1 MKELD
6 QLVENFLQPKPAS
19 LSMSQLIEMVE
30 EMIDARETLV
40 EQEQTGKEVTPDI
53 NIKLPAIRITEDFG
67 KIGTKDRE
75 IIETYTKN
83 IQGSTLQEK
92 IANLNSVLT
101 EKKADADIGEILA
114 TMMVCEILYSIV
126 SQFTE
131 SAGGFIFEG
140 FLAGL
145 FGGKAVQITDPS
157 EIEGMDASGKP
168 ITDVILGD
176 RHYSLKLL
184 GQKTEVKGSFRN
196 MVEHF
201 KVIDHIVYLDARRV
215 DKDQGLQLG
224 EFTITL
230 EDFLDV
236 FFDPIIKKVGRT
248 QKEFTNAKEFKAFL
262 KSLKGKA
269 TPKGVVFGKPGFV
282 KDEKFKDTR
291 QFIFT
296 PRLDEAG
303 VSSEG
308 LKQILRDIQAT
319 PDEELDQYA
328 PFAALYADSKYEGSK
343 AEKLFG
349 QFSNIQN
356 IQKAIDSKNKDQI
369 IAALEKTPGYQEQLQ
384 FNFTRLQSENIEN
397 FKEIGTLMIG
407 EKYMKATYAAYGDK
421 LLQTIVP
428 VYNSLQAFTDNVN
441 QFFLGVSE
449 GDQDRKQYGLDA
461 IKDAQTLETV
471 TDKAVKSISKTT

>member
-6 QLVENFLQPKPAS
+6 QLVENFLQPKKKG
-19 LSMSQLIEMVE
+19 LSMNQLIELIE
-30 EMIDARETLV
+30 EVIETTEPLA
-40 EQEQTGKEVTPDI
+40 EEEQTGKEVTPDI

-67 KIGTKDRE
+67 RIGTKDRE

-114 TMMVCEILYSIV
+114 TMMVCEILYSII

-248 QKEFTNAKEFKAFL
+248 QKEFTNAKEFKTFL

-269 TPKGVVFGKPGFV
+269 TPKGVAFGKPGFV
-282 KDEKFKDTR
+282 KDEKFKNTR

-328 PFAALYADSKYEGSK
+328 PFVALYADSKYEGSK

-356 IQKAIDSKNKDQI
+356 IQKAINSRNKDQI
-369 IAALEKTPGYQEQLQ
+369 IAALEKTPGYQDQLQ

-407 EKYMKATYAAYGDK
+407 EKYMKAAFAAYGDK

-449 GDQDRKQYGLDA
+449 GEQDRKQYGLDA
-461 IKDAQTLETV
+461 IKDAQTLESA
-471 TDKAVKSISKTT
+471 TDKAVKDISKTT

>member
-6 QLVENFLQPKPAS
+6 QLVENFLQPKKKG
-19 LSMSQLIEMVE
+19 LSMNQLIELIE
-30 EMIDARETLV
+30 EVIEATEPLA
-40 EQEQTGKEVTPDI
+40 EEEQTGKEVTPDI

-67 KIGTKDRE
+67 RIGTKDRE

-83 IQGSTLQEK
+83 IQGSTLEEK
-92 IANLNSVLT
+92 IANLNSILT

-114 TMMVCEILYSIV
+114 TMMVCEILYSII

-168 ITDVILGD
+168 ITDVILGG

-230 EDFLDV
+230 EG
-236 FFDPIIKKVGRT
+236 FFDVL
-248 QKEFTNAKEFKAFL
+248 FF
-262 KSLKGKA
+262 
-269 TPKGVVFGKPGFV
+269 VFV
-282 KDEKFKDTR
+282 
-291 QFIFT
+291 
-296 PRLDEAG
+296 
-303 VSSEG
+303 
-308 LKQILRDIQAT
+308 
-319 PDEELDQYA
+319 
-328 PFAALYADSKYEGSK
+328 
-343 AEKLFG
+343 
-349 QFSNIQN
+349 
-356 IQKAIDSKNKDQI
+356 
-369 IAALEKTPGYQEQLQ
+369 
-384 FNFTRLQSENIEN
+384 
-397 FKEIGTLMIG
+397 
-407 EKYMKATYAAYGDK
+407 
-421 LLQTIVP
+421 
-428 VYNSLQAFTDNVN
+428 
-441 QFFLGVSE
+441 
-449 GDQDRKQYGLDA
+449 
-461 IKDAQTLETV
+461 
-471 TDKAVKSISKTT
+471 

>member
-6 QLVENFLQPKPAS
+6 QLVENFLQPKKKG
-19 LSMSQLIEMVE
+19 LSMNQLIELIE
-30 EMIDARETLV
+30 EVIEATEPLA
-40 EQEQTGKEVTPDI
+40 EEEQTGKEVTPDI

-67 KIGTKDRE
+67 RIGTKDRE

-114 TMMVCEILYSIV
+114 TMMVCEILYSII

-184 GQKTEVKGSFRN
+184 GETTEVKGSFKN

-201 KVIDHIVYLDARRV
+201 KVIDHIVYLDARRIN
-215 DKDQGLQLG
+215 KNEGLQFG
-224 EFTITL
+224 EFTITR
-230 EDFLDV
+230 ENFLQV
-236 FFDPIIKKVGRT
+236 FVDPIIKQVGRS
-248 QKEFTNAKEFKAFL
+248 KKKFSDAKQFKAFL
-262 KSLKGKA
+262 KGLRGKA
-269 TPKGVVFGKPGFV
+269 TPKGVVFGKRGFIE
-282 KDEKFKDTR
+282 EKPDADR
-291 QFIFT
+291 FIFT

-303 VSSEG
+303 VSGEG
-308 LKQILRDIQAT
+308 LTQILRKIQAT
-319 PDEELDQYA
+319 SDEELDQYA
-328 PFAALYADSKYEGSK
+328 PFVALYADEKYEGSK
-343 AEKLFG
+343 AAKLFG
-349 QFSNIQN
+349 AYSNVTNIQN
-356 IQKAIDSKNKDQI
+356 AIKSGNADEI
-369 IAALEKTPGYQEQLQ
+369 IKALENTPGYKEQQQ
-384 FNFTRLQSENIEN
+384 FNFTRKQAESIGN

-407 EKYMKATYAAYGDK
+407 EQHMKAAFAAYGDK

-461 IKDAQTLETV
+461 INDAKTLESA
-471 TDKAVKSISKTT
+471 TDKAVKDISKTT

>member
-1 MKELD
+1 M
-6 QLVENFLQPKPAS
+6 
-19 LSMSQLIEMVE
+19 
-30 EMIDARETLV
+30 
-40 EQEQTGKEVTPDI
+40 
-53 NIKLPAIRITEDFG
+53 
-67 KIGTKDRE
+67 
-75 IIETYTKN
+75 
-83 IQGSTLQEK
+83 
-92 IANLNSVLT
+92 T

-114 TMMVCEILYSIV
+114 TMMVCEILYSII

-168 ITDVILGD
+168 ITDVILGG

-201 KVIDHIVYLDARRV
+201 KAPNVDHIVYLDARRV
-215 DKDQGLQLG
+215 DKNQGLQFG

-248 QKEFTNAKEFKAFL
+248 KKEFTNAKEFKAFL

-269 TPKGVVFGKPGFV
+269 TPKGVAFGAPGFV
-282 KDEKFKDTR
+282 TDEKFKDTK

-296 PRLDEAG
+296 PGLDDRECIIRK
-303 VSSEG
+303 VEE
-308 LKQILRDIQAT
+308 ILRDIQAT

-328 PFAALYADSKYEGSK
+328 PFVALNADSKYEGSK

-356 IQKAIDSKNKDQI
+356 IQKAID
-369 IAALEKTPGYQEQLQ
+369 
-384 FNFTRLQSENIEN
+384 
-397 FKEIGTLMIG
+397 
-407 EKYMKATYAAYGDK
+407 
-421 LLQTIVP
+421 
-428 VYNSLQAFTDNVN
+428 
-441 QFFLGVSE
+441 
-449 GDQDRKQYGLDA
+449 
-461 IKDAQTLETV
+461 
-471 TDKAVKSISKTT
+471 

>member
-6 QLVENFLQPKPAS
+6 KLVENFFQPKQESVALES
-19 LSMSQLIEMVE
+19 LLRMVE
-30 EMIDARETLV
+30 EMLETTQPLT
-40 EQEQTGKEVTPDI
+40 EDDKQTGKEVTPEID
-53 NIKLPAIRITEDFG
+53 IKLPAIRITEDFG

-75 IIETYTKN
+75 IIEAYTKN
-83 IQGSTLQEK
+83 IQGSTLEEK

-145 FGGKAVQITDPS
+145 FGGKAIQITDPS
-157 EIEGMDASGKP
+157 EIEGMGASGKP

-184 GQKTEVKGSFRN
+184 GQTTEVKGSFRN

-215 DKDQGLQLG
+215 DKDQGLQFG
-224 EFTITL
+224 EFEITRNN
-230 EDFLDV
+230 FLQV
-236 FFDPIIKKVGRT
+236 FVDPIIKQVGRSK
-248 QKEFTNAKEFKAFL
+248 KEFNDAKQFKAFL
-262 KSLKGKA
+262 KGLKGKAA
-269 TPKGVVFGKPGFV
+269 TPKGVVFGKRGFIEERP
-282 KDEKFKDTR
+282 DADR
-291 QFIFT
+291 FIFT

-303 VSSEG
+303 VSGEELNSI
-308 LKQILRDIQAT
+308 LKKIQAT

-328 PFAALYADSKYEGSK
+328 PFVALYADEKYEGSK
-343 AEKLFG
+343 AAKLFG
-349 QFSNIQN
+349 AYSNVTNIQN
-356 IQKAIDSKNKDQI
+356 AIKSGNDDEI
-369 IAALEKTPGYQEQLQ
+369 IKALENTPGYKEQQQ
-384 FNFTRLQSENIEN
+384 FNFTRKQAESIGN

-407 EKYMKATYAAYGDK
+407 EQYMKAAFAAYGDK

-428 VYNSLQAFTDNVN
+428 VYNSLQAFTNNVN

-449 GDQDRKQYGLDA
+449 GEQDRKQYGLDA
-461 IKDAQTLETV
+461 ISDAQDLETA
-471 TDKAVKSISKTT
+471 TDKAVKDISKTT